1 MIASVFRKSTPINYL
16 FVLLAT
22 LFFYFFYVM
31 NHGTAEMTLVEITK
45 KGVGIVMFL
54 ASLFVVNFIIKKN
67 GLSKDSTYTVF
78 FYLLLVL
85 FFPKVLEN
93 IRLFAANFFVLLGL
107 RRLISLQ
114 SLKAPKE
121 KIFDASLWIFLA
133 AIFHYWCILFI
144 ILVFVSIIF
153 HVSSDYRNWILPFIA
168 FLTVAILFIVTAL
181 IFDKNWIDLFLQNA
195 TIDMRIEY
203 FQSVYEN
210 ISLSLYATVALFFV
224 VSFFSTLSNRPM
236 ILQASYKKVIMWFV
250 LGIVIYVLS
259 PQKSNDV
266 LIFTFA
272 PLAMMAT
279 FHIETA
285 QIKWQ
290 KEVVVYFLVGLSL
303 FSYFSQ
309 L

>member
-1 MIASVFRKSTPINYL
+1 MIASVFRKSTPINYI

-31 NHGTAEMTLVEITK
+31 NHGKAEMTLVEMTK
-45 KGVGIVMFL
+45 KGLGIVML
-54 ASLFVVNFIIKKN
+54 LGSLFVVNFIIKKN

-85 FFPKVLEN
+85 FFPSVLEN
-93 IRLFAANFFVLLGL
+93 LRLFAANFFVLLGL

-114 SLKAPKE
+114 SLKTPKE

-133 AIFHYWCILFI
+133 TIFHFWCILFI
-144 ILVFVSIIF
+144 ILVFASIIF
-153 HVSSDYRNWILPFIA
+153 HVSSDYRNWILPLIA
-168 FLTVAILFIVTAL
+168 FLTMIILFIMCAL
-181 IFDKNWIDLFLQNA
+181 IFDKNWIDLLLQNA
-195 TIDMRIEY
+195 TINMKIDY
-203 FQSVYEN
+203 FESVYEN
-210 ISLSLYATVALFFV
+210 IALSLYATVALFFV
-224 VSFFSTLSNRPM
+224 VSFFTMLSSKPM
-236 ILQASYKKVIMWFV
+236 ILQASYKKVIMWFI
-250 LGIVIYVLS
+250 LGIVVYVLS
-259 PQKSNDV
+259 PQKNNDI

-279 FHIETA
+279 FHIETS

-290 KEVVVYFLVGLSL
+290 KEVVVYFLVVLSL

>member
-22 LFFYFFYVM
+22 LFFYFFYVI
-31 NHGTAEMTLVEITK
+31 NHGTVEMTMIEVTK
-45 KGVGIVMFL
+45 KGAGISMLL

-67 GLSKDSTYTVF
+67 GLSKDSAYTVF

-85 FFPKVLEN
+85 FFPTVLEN
-93 IRLFAANFFVLLGL
+93 LRLFVANFFVLLGL

-153 HVSSDYRNWILPFIA
+153 HVSSDYRNWVLPFIA
-168 FLTVAILFIVTAL
+168 FLTVAILFIVSAL
-181 IFDKNWIDLFLQNA
+181 IFDKNWTDLFLQNA
-195 TIDMRIEY
+195 MIDIRIEY

-236 ILQASYKKVIMWFV
+236 ISQSSYKKVIMWFV
-250 LGIVIYVLS
+250 LGIVIYFLS

-290 KEVVVYFLVGLSL
+290 KEVVVYFLVVLSL

>member
-1 MIASVFRKSTPINYL
+1 MIASVFRKSTPINYV

-31 NHGTAEMTLVEITK
+31 NHGKVEITLVEATK
-45 KGVGIVMFL
+45 KGVGIVMLL

-67 GLSKDSTYTVF
+67 GLCKDSTYTVF

-85 FFPKVLEN
+85 FFPTVLEN
-93 IRLFAANFFVLLGL
+93 TRLFIANFFVLLGL

-133 AIFHYWCILFI
+133 AIFHFWCILFI

-153 HVSSDYRNWILPFIA
+153 HVSSDYRNWILPLIA
-168 FLTVAILFIVTAL
+168 FFTMIILFIMCAL
-181 IFDKNWIDLFLQNA
+181 IFDKSWIDLLYQNA
-195 TIDMRIEY
+195 TINMKIDY

-210 ISLSLYATVALFFV
+210 IALSLYATVALFFV
-224 VSFFSTLSNRPM
+224 VSFLSMLSSKPM
-236 ILQASYKKVIMWFV
+236 ILQASYKKVIMWFI
-250 LGIVIYVLS
+250 LGILVYVLS

-279 FHIETA
+279 FYIETT